1 MKIGIIGAGFV
12 GQAIAKLAAANGHEV
27 MISNSR
33 GPDTLFSVR
42 SALGCAAGTA
52 EEAAAFSDLAVV
64 AVPLKACRSIPVL
77 PLAGK
82 IVIDT
87 NNYYRERDGMIEE
100 LDRQETTTSELL
112 AAHLPQSRVVKAF
125 NAIVMAELVDGGRPS
140 GAADRRALP
149 IAGDDADAKA
159 LVAHLYEEFG
169 FDVVDAGLLSEGW
182 RFERARPV
190 YCRRLNRAELE
201 RMLAATTRDAFV
213 EEGAWRKQEM
223 EVLP

>member
-1 MKIGIIGAGFV
+1 MRIGIIGAGFV

-42 SALGCAAGTA
+42 GALGCAAGTA
-52 EEAAAFSDLAVV
+52 EEAAVFGDLAVV
-64 AVPLKACRSIPVL
+64 AVPLKAYRSIPVL

-87 NNYYRERDGMIEE
+87 NNYYPERDGTIEE
-100 LDRQETTTSELL
+100 LDRQQTTTSELL
-112 AAHLPQSRVVKAF
+112 AAHLRQSRVVKAF
-125 NAIVMAELVDGGRPS
+125 NAIVMADLSKDGRPS
-140 GAADRRALP
+140 GATDRRALP

-159 LVAHLYEEFG
+159 LVARLYEEFG
-169 FDVVDAGLLSEGW
+169 FDVADAGPLSEGW
-182 RFERARPV
+182 RFERARPA
-190 YCRRLNRAELE
+190 YCMWLNRAELE

-213 EEGAWRKQEM
+213 EEGAWRKQGM

>member
-1 MKIGIIGAGFV
+1 MRIGIIGAGFV

-42 SALGCAAGTA
+42 GALGCAAGTA
-52 EEAAAFSDLAVV
+52 EEAAVFGDLAVV
-64 AVPLKACRSIPVL
+64 AVPLKAYRSIPVL

-87 NNYYRERDGMIEE
+87 NNYYPERDGTIEQ
-100 LDRQETTTSELL
+100 LDRQQTTTSELL
-112 AAHLPQSRVVKAF
+112 AAHLPQSRAVKAF
-125 NAIVMAELVDGGRPS
+125 NAIVMADLSKDGRPS
-140 GAADRRALP
+140 GATDRRALP

-159 LVAHLYEEFG
+159 AVARLYKEFG
-169 FDVVDAGLLSEGW
+169 FDVVDAGPLSEGW
-182 RFERARPV
+182 RFERARPA
-190 YCRRLNRAELE
+190 YCLRLNRAELE

-213 EEGAWRKQEM
+213 EEGAWRKQGM